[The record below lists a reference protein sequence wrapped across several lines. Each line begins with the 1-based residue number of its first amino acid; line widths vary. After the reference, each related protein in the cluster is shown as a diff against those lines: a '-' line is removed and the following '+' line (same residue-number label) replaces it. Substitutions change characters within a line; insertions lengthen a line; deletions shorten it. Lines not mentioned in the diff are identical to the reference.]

1 MTCQAGTNSAPEIVN
16 DLDDS
21 RGGNML
27 IINDM
32 GDNAV
37 NSDMAFSLTL
47 GPSKEG
53 TECLV
58 AYGPGVTVV
67 LAAVGDR
74 PQRAFDA
81 IVKGHKENWKIVD
94 LRSLLGAR
102 PDLTI
107 PKLVVPGNGD
117 GRP

>member
-1 MTCQAGTNSAPEIVN
+1 
-16 DLDDS
+16 
-21 RGGNML
+21 ML

-37 NSDMAFSLTL
+37 NSDMVFSFTL

-58 AYGPGVTVV
+58 AYGPGLTVV

-102 PDLTI
+102 PDLSI
-107 PKLVVPGNGD
+107 PQARILRPGNGD